1 MDVLAY
7 AGRYDRR
14 IVASGPVGRDGSFD
28 LRDISVPA
36 DVTRIHVVAAIPG
49 WAERGVE
56 IVPREDG
63 DAAGDVTLKDGRPFT
78 GRVQDAEGR
87 PVAGLRIL
95 ITAMPGEPDVLPLD
109 WIQEGVGGFEI
120 VSGALRGMTITD
132 GEGRYVVRG
141 LECGGCSRAI
151 SLSPEWYLLADAANR
166 STVSVEPS
174 LTAWSSA
181 TMDLRV
187 TDATTGAPIAA
198 FSVEGAPKDGKPW
211 TAEGID
217 GRLRIAWPRSPAR
230 TDPAGIEF
238 TVRASG
244 YVLAIRP
251 YPLARNESVVKAE
264 VALRPATPAD
274 TGLVV
279 VNLFGPGAG
288 AAAGRITVVLRALGH
303 PSVAARLHL
312 GASGVDGV
320 PVAAPAGSWDFEAT
334 LAPDE
339 AAALRLVGR
348 VDVVPGK
355 KVDVPWFLPALGTL
369 ELKGGGPVW
378 AGSIQGKTLVLREVG
393 TGSVLRAPLGYTF
406 LVPAG
411 AWTISVE
418 DEHGRVLAT
427 RPATIEPDKRT
438 PVRFDE

>member
-7 AGRYDRR
+7 EGPNSR
-14 IVASGPVGRDGSFD
+14 IVFASGPVGRDGSFD
-28 LRDISVPA
+28 LQGVSVPT
-36 DVTRIHVVAAIPG
+36 DVTRVYVVASVPG

-56 IVPREDG
+56 IELREDG
-63 DAAGDVTLKDGRPFT
+63 DAAGDITLRDGRAFA
-78 GRVQDAEGR
+78 GRVLDAAGM

-95 ITAMPGEPDVLPLD
+95 VTAMPGEPDVLPLD
-109 WIQEGVGGFEI
+109 WIREGVGGFEI

-151 SLSPEWYLLADAANR
+151 SLSPEWYLLSDSANR
-166 STVSVEPS
+166 STGSGEPS
-174 LTAWSSA
+174 LTAWPSA

-187 TDATTGAPIAA
+187 TDAKTGAPIAA
-198 FSVEGAPKDGKPW
+198 FTVEGAPKDGKPW
-211 TAEGID
+211 TAEGVD

-238 TVRASG
+238 TVRADG
-244 YVLAIRP
+244 YLPAIRP
-251 YPLARNESVVKAE
+251 YPLAQHDSVVKTD
-264 VALRPATPAD
+264 VTLRPATPAD
-274 TGLVV
+274 TGQVAVHLT
-279 VNLFGPGAG
+279 GPGAR
-288 AAAGRITVVLRALGH
+288 AAAGRVTVILRALGH
-303 PSVAARLHL
+303 PSVAARLRL
-312 GASGVDGV
+312 GETGSYDFL
-320 PVAAPAGSWDFEAT
+320 VAAPAGSWDFEAT

-378 AGSIQGKTLVLREVG
+378 EGSIQGKTLVLREVG

-418 DEHGRVLAT
+418 DEHGRVLANRT
-427 RPATIEPDKRT
+427 STIEPDKRT
-438 PVRFDE
+438 TVRFDD